1 MTIGDLGFLSGA
13 AFLLLACG
21 GDKEP
26 PEALATNLAGGETS
40 EFGGDIPACPCG
52 TLRNP
57 LRATVTAVAEQSVR
71 IRVDEFLGAVSG
83 VELGGEIEG
92 VWDGALPCYVG
103 RADVRAGDEVLAFVW
118 PAQPCVTS
126 PGVECPLGATT
137 RTRIALTPWGN
148 TVMLADATRDLIVP
162 VADLS
167 LLEAPDAECR
177 SGLGNISEFIG
188 PADSTP

>member
-1 MTIGDLGFLSGA
+1 MKIGNLGFLSGA

-21 GDKEP
+21 SDKEP
-26 PEALATNLAGGETS
+26 PEPVATTLAGGETS

-52 TLRNP
+52 TLKDP
-57 LRATVTAVAEQSVR
+57 LRATVMAMAEESVR

-83 VELGGEIEG
+83 LELGGELDG

-103 RADVRAGDEVLAFVW
+103 RADVTVGDEVLAFVW
-118 PAQPCVTS
+118 PAQPCVRS
-126 PGVECPLGATT
+126 PGVECQLGATT

-162 VADLS
+162 IADLS
-167 LLEAPDAECR
+167 LLDAPEAECR
-177 SGLGNISEFIG
+177 SGLGNISEFVG
-188 PADSTP
+188 PDDSTP